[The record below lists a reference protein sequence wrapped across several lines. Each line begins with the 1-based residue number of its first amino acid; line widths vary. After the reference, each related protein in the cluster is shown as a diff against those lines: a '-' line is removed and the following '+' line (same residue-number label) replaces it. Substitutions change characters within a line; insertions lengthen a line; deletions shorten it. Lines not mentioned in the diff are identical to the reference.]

1 MRQEKRYSRLL
12 SKSRGKPL
20 ISATLCLFL
29 VAVSFAVIGRIIS
42 IHIIMHE
49 MCDPLIFTGRLPD
62 QDISGIE
69 WFMIVGGLL
78 LVVQLMVML
87 GGILD
92 KRFGWV
98 DFSLGTVNVLLALFF
113 VAHWLTLWSYYSP
126 QHPASRFVDSVL
138 LSNPFVRIKPIELGY
153 SEFRSPA
160 NDPNWEVYEPMRYSA
175 GWADL
180 AIDAPSVYQHRASG
194 VLASREI
201 VFQCLPAHIQ
211 IANAERLIATGVI
224 VGDRDIN
231 LGTGPQYDWVYRD
244 TEWRIVYA
252 PAHSNTPAG
261 AALLEEYR
269 QNPSPITREDFFQI
283 LGEEERRI
291 REERPEMTFEEF
303 VDAYMA
309 EMERKAERRERQAN

>member
-1 MRQEKRYSRLL
+1 M
-12 SKSRGKPL
+12 SKSRKKPL

-42 IHIIMHE
+42 IHIIVHE
-49 MCDPLIFTGRLPD
+49 MCDPLLFTGRLPD

-78 LVVQLMVML
+78 FVAQLMVML

-92 KRFGWV
+92 KRFGWM

-113 VAHWLTLWSYYSP
+113 IAHWLTLWSYYSP

-138 LSNPFVRIKPIELGY
+138 LSSPFVSIKPIYLGS

-160 NDPNWEVYEPMRYSA
+160 DDPNWDVYEPMRYSA
-175 GWADL
+175 GSADL

-201 VFQCLPAHIQ
+201 VFQCLPANIQ

-224 VGDRDIN
+224 VGDRDLN
-231 LGTGPQYDWVYRD
+231 LATGPQYDWVYRD
-244 TEWRIVYA
+244 TEWRIVHVY
-252 PAHSNTPAG
+252 AHSGTPTG

-269 QNPSPITREDFFQI
+269 QNPSPIDADEFFDLLAAEQQEPD
-283 LGEEERRI
+283 GEPK
-291 REERPEMTFEEF
+291 PEMTFEEF

-309 EMERKAERRERQAN
+309 EMERKAERRERQAR

>member
-1 MRQEKRYSRLL
+1 M
-12 SKSRGKPL
+12 
-20 ISATLCLFL
+20 
-29 VAVSFAVIGRIIS
+29 IGRIIS

-69 WFMIVGGLL
+69 WFLIVGGLL
-78 LVVQLMVML
+78 LIAQLMVML

-138 LSNPFVRIKPIELGY
+138 LSNPLMRARMIYLGPAEY
-153 SEFRSPA
+153 RSPA

-175 GWADL
+175 GSADL

-211 IANAERLIATGVI
+211 ISNAERLIEMGNVTG
-224 VGDRDIN
+224 GEN
-231 LGTGPQYDWVYRD
+231 LILNAGPQYDWVYRD
-244 TEWRIVYA
+244 TEWRIVHVY
-252 PAHSNTPAG
+252 AHSGTPAG

-269 QNPSPITREDFFQI
+269 QNPSPIDADEFFDLLAAEQEEPD
-283 LGEEERRI
+283 GEPK
-291 REERPEMTFEEF
+291 PEMTFEEF

-309 EMERKAERRERQAN
+309 EMERKAERRELRAN